1 MDAPYARFAFLNA
14 YNLVLLAA
22 AIVVGLATGH
32 HWLVVVTCGV
42 ELLWMIFAPDSK
54 LLRRVWFDPTFAE
67 SARLDRLEARTA
79 KLRHL
84 SPDDALRAGRL
95 VEQKVLIERLARD
108 NPSLAVDLLQTE
120 LVKLDELLDDFV
132 DLGAAAG
139 RAERHT
145 ATFDFAEMRRS
156 WHVHETQARQHRPGD
171 ARREVAEKNLDVLR
185 RRRARYDDLVRQ
197 LQVLRGQMELIEQ
210 TFRLLADE
218 ILTMGSPRELGGR
231 IEELRVAVDAVRE
244 TACEVAFEDRMEGE
258 VVGHEEHR

>member
-1 MDAPYARFAFLNA
+1 
-14 YNLVLLAA
+14 
-22 AIVVGLATGH
+22 
-32 HWLVVVTCGV
+32 
-42 ELLWMIFAPDSK
+42 
-54 LLRRVWFDPTFAE
+54 
-67 SARLDRLEARTA
+67 
-79 KLRHL
+79 
-84 SPDDALRAGRL
+84 
-95 VEQKVLIERLARD
+95 
-108 NPSLAVDLLQTE
+108 
-120 LVKLDELLDDFV
+120 
-132 DLGAAAG
+132 
-139 RAERHT
+139 
-145 ATFDFAEMRRS
+145 MRRS